1 MTNDFSFRP
10 ETIADLIFHLIEFVL
25 KCPDAKTKII
35 FMSGTPNVETLVIP
49 KIMQEHGIDDL
60 FQKILVE
67 KEYAVSPTLNLV
79 HLDTNDKNKRTNAVM
94 GQLKEYLKE
103 GRKSVCIFNNKEKMD
118 DLHRDIQTKLG
129 EKIKV
134 GLFYSGSTGT
144 CTDNILS
151 SKFGDFDVVLTT
163 NYFING
169 ININKDGLTED
180 DIKAGKTST
189 QKYGMIIDLGNKYSH
204 ISAIDTIQ
212 ATNRF
217 RNRLCETTVFFPKIF
232 KPDVDHPS
240 RKFQYGHT
248 SKTLLG
254 INRYNSHLLSQNE
267 NATPNQITD
276 EEVEMKKIHGLDEF
290 RKNPLS
296 ISLNDIKAK
305 SIKEE
310 NKVTVENMINKEARI
325 YEDWFYSLDG
335 YYYLAKDAG
344 FNTTLKH
351 IELGGDLKKMSEEQI
366 ELENKIIKTLVEEE
380 KEIYKLIG
388 KQDKAYRINI
398 QASNKVIDPASTEV
412 GDFSIVEKQNN
423 ICTIEGD
430 FHSSHERAINKLFRC
445 YFKLKYYYDH
455 DKALEIIKFL
465 INPGVNFVP
474 DNGKRFLNSIAAY
487 VRACNVIGKGKN
499 LKALNYL
506 LAVDY
511 LAENN
516 LGVIKI
522 EKPTWISYTITNPKI
537 VEMIKSNWA
546 QQQFELIEYKL
557 NSVTQKN
564 EWSLLNSQKRNF
576 NPKKSYFEKLYG
588 NSKKEYILESE
599 KDGYQKYFSNQAQI
613 KSDDL
618 EELENQLKQISKYT
632 PLSYTNEEKLKSFES
647 IIVPKIIESPKL
659 LLPLEIDENEYSE
672 PEEVSIKDVDLELD
686 NLVTFIKAKLDIYYE
701 KSIKTNN
708 PYLELI
714 CSYSLNKLKNKDLVE
729 LLEYIDQLTDNPK
742 LVSVFDVK
750 ALLSMLKREL
760 QKINQIF
767 LMAFKTSEYKT
778 YNNFTKYQTSPFKKD
793 VFFCD
798 KSFKLESL
806 LQKSPSGIVNINK
819 NDIYVSLIKNSNL
832 YKNTKSIRP
841 RSSSG
846 SRQVVNSTSNYSKE
860 AYVVLNKNNKLL
872 YAGFSKNQTCIFL
885 CDYAY
890 KNDGFRLKNGITP
903 VKNKGKGVYNPNNF
917 RTNYLFNQSLNKTV
931 DNYSIEIYDVNIQNY
946 KKYVDSL

>member
-398 QASNKVIDPASTEV
+398 QASNKVIDPASTE
-412 GDFSIVEKQNN
+412 
-423 ICTIEGD
+423 
-430 FHSSHERAINKLFRC
+430 
-445 YFKLKYYYDH
+445 
-455 DKALEIIKFL
+455 
-465 INPGVNFVP
+465 
-474 DNGKRFLNSIAAY
+474 
-487 VRACNVIGKGKN
+487 
-499 LKALNYL
+499 
-506 LAVDY
+506 AV
-511 LAENN
+511 
-516 LGVIKI
+516 
-522 EKPTWISYTITNPKI
+522 SYTHLTLPTKRI
-537 VEMIKSNWA
+537 V
-546 QQQFELIEYKL
+546 
-557 NSVTQKN
+557 
-564 EWSLLNSQKRNF
+564 
-576 NPKKSYFEKLYG
+576 
-588 NSKKEYILESE
+588 
-599 KDGYQKYFSNQAQI
+599 
-613 KSDDL
+613 
-618 EELENQLKQISKYT
+618 
-632 PLSYTNEEKLKSFES
+632 
-647 IIVPKIIESPKL
+647 
-659 LLPLEIDENEYSE
+659 
-672 PEEVSIKDVDLELD
+672 
-686 NLVTFIKAKLDIYYE
+686 
-701 KSIKTNN
+701 
-708 PYLELI
+708 
-714 CSYSLNKLKNKDLVE
+714 
-729 LLEYIDQLTDNPK
+729 
-742 LVSVFDVK
+742 
-750 ALLSMLKREL
+750 
-760 QKINQIF
+760 
-767 LMAFKTSEYKT
+767 
-778 YNNFTKYQTSPFKKD
+778 
-793 VFFCD
+793 
-798 KSFKLESL
+798 
-806 LQKSPSGIVNINK
+806 
-819 NDIYVSLIKNSNL
+819 
-832 YKNTKSIRP
+832 
-841 RSSSG
+841 
-846 SRQVVNSTSNYSKE
+846 
-860 AYVVLNKNNKLL
+860 
-872 YAGFSKNQTCIFL
+872 
-885 CDYAY
+885 
-890 KNDGFRLKNGITP
+890 
-903 VKNKGKGVYNPNNF
+903 
-917 RTNYLFNQSLNKTV
+917 
-931 DNYSIEIYDVNIQNY
+931 
-946 KKYVDSL
+946 